1 MEEGTSSGPCPDR
14 ICLPSPAQA
23 LSFEVVVKSR
33 GLPVVIGERNRV
45 AAQRELL
52 FFGSERLVNRP
63 ETNHARDKRIEGI
76 IGDV

>member
-1 MEEGTSSGPCPDR
+1 MKEGTSSGPCPDR

-45 AAQRELL
+45 AAQREVKGWSCSFLDQK
-52 FFGSERLVNRP
+52 GW
-63 ETNHARDKRIEGI
+63 
-76 IGDV
+76 